1 MSPVSGPC
9 MHGSNVKSFLWKA
22 DTAWILTGILNAVNC
37 IWQEVTRVCMSEEAF
52 LSFVNAWHVTS
63 SLPLSDVMVLHIEC
77 CVENK
82 FPSSHPPGLLW
93 FQMKGGETI
102 HGHFHTHTHART
114 ICRIDM
120 LACSLAFCP
129 YFVCHLLFFVSA
141 QWHNEK
147 GESSNST

>member
-1 MSPVSGPC
+1 
-9 MHGSNVKSFLWKA
+9 
-22 DTAWILTGILNAVNC
+22 
-37 IWQEVTRVCMSEEAF
+37 MSEEAF

-102 HGHFHTHTHART
+102 HGHYHTHTRT
-114 ICRIDM
+114 HYMPHRYVG
-120 LACSLAFCP
+120 LLLSLLPLFCLS
-129 YFVCHLLFFVSA
+129 FTFLCF
-141 QWHNEK
+141 
-147 GESSNST
+147 SSVT